1 MTVFVSFII
10 FSLKSR
16 GKMMKLTQKMTSTP
30 TLFIKGFI
38 LDELSDDITEL
49 K

>member
-16 GKMMKLTQKMTSTP
+16 NKMMELNQKMMSTP
-30 TLFIKGFI
+30 TLYIKGFL
-38 LDELSDDITEL
+38 LDKLFDDITEL
-49 K
+49 R